1 MTVWFPR
8 VVRVFKRILVGM
20 VILVFLAGEGF
31 LVYAWHPVIEAI
43 DPPLAASFPAE
54 LVERG
59 RVLFGAGNCAACHAV
74 ESGGD
79 YAGGRAIR
87 TDFGTVYSTNITPD
101 ADTGIGRW
109 SERAFRRAMREGL
122 RRDGAHLFPAFPYD
136 HFTRLTDTDIRALY
150 AYLMSRPPVKAM
162 PPDNTLR
169 FPLNVR
175 LLQAGW
181 KLLFFDQGAFEPQP
195 DKGEA
200 WNRGAYLA
208 EGLAHCGACHSP
220 RNALGA
226 ESSGKERYA
235 GAVVDGWYAPALT
248 QVNASPLPWTQ
259 SELFDFLRSGATGLH
274 GVAGGPM
281 SEVVH
286 RGLAGLPDAD
296 VQALAVYFAEVA
308 NAPGRISDD
317 EIMAAMTVQSAPA
330 RSAEDEEGARL
341 YASAC
346 AACHY
351 NRPGAPLA
359 ARPEMALNSAVTG
372 PDPANFIRLVVQ
384 GVGTTDGLPGAYMHG
399 YGRALKDREIGVI
412 AAYLRRAYA
421 ASEAGTEQDAEVWW
435 DLEGQVLAAR
445 QREEGLE

>member
-1 MTVWFPR
+1 M
-8 VVRVFKRILVGM
+8 FKRILVGM
-20 VILVFLAGEGF
+20 AILVFFASLGF
-31 LVYAWHPVIEAI
+31 LVYSWHPAIEPIA
-43 DPPLAASFPAE
+43 PPMASTFPAE

-59 RVLFGAGNCAACHAV
+59 RMLSGAGNCAACHTV
-74 ESGGD
+74 EGGGD
-79 YAGGRAIR
+79 YAGGRAMH
-87 TDFGTVYSTNITPD
+87 TGFGTIYSTNITPD

-109 SERAFRRAMREGL
+109 SEAAFVRAMRNGL
-122 RRDGAHLFPAFPYD
+122 RRDGAHLFPAFPFD
-136 HFTRLTDTDIRALY
+136 HFTKLSDTDLGALY
-150 AYLMSRPPVKAM
+150 AYFMSRPPVKAT
-162 PPDNTLR
+162 PPDNTLP

-181 KLLFFDQGAFEPQP
+181 KLLFFNAGAFEPQP
-195 DKGEA
+195 DKGGA

-226 ESSGKERYA
+226 ERSGEERYA
-235 GAVVDGWYAPALT
+235 GAVIDGWYAPALT

-259 SELFDFLRSGATGLH
+259 GELFNFLRTGGTVLH

-286 RGLAGLPDAD
+286 RGLAQLSDID
-296 VQALAVYFAEVA
+296 IQALAVYFAELA
-308 NAPGRISDD
+308 EAPSRISHD
-317 EIMAAMTVQSAPA
+317 EIAAAMTLKALPA

-346 AACHY
+346 IACHY

-372 PDPANFIRLVVQ
+372 PDPATFIRLVIQ
-384 GVGTTDGLPGAYMHG
+384 GVGMTDGHPATYMHG
-399 YGRALKDREIGVI
+399 YERALKDREIGAI
-412 AAYLRRAYA
+412 AAYLRRAYVA
-421 ASEAGTEQDAEVWW
+421 TEARMEQGAEAWE
-435 DLEGQVLAAR
+435 DLEAQVRAAR
-445 QREEGLE
+445 QREEGSE